1 MKFIKKIFAGLV
13 LCSFVSGVALANARP
28 LILATEAT
36 YPPFESVNNQGK
48 MIGFDVDILNAICA
62 NLKKQCQFVN
72 QPWDSLIPGLQLGKF
87 DVIFGAMNITAERQ
101 KQVDFTQP
109 YYINTGSFAAA
120 NAAKLSLDPQSLKN
134 KTIGVQGST
143 TYDYY
148 LQANYPNVVRISR
161 YGSIQDAF
169 LDLQSG
175 RIDAVFGDTP
185 IILEWLKNPANKA
198 TYSTVGGPITDA
210 KFFSQGYGFAI
221 KKGNSD
227 LLNQLNQGLNAIK
240 ANGEYQKIVD
250 MYFGKAQ

>member
-1 MKFIKKIFAGLV
+1 MNFLKKIFAGLV
-13 LCSFVSGVALANARP
+13 FCGFVSGLALANARP

-48 MIGFDVDILNAICA
+48 MMGFDVDILSAICA

-72 QPWDSLIPGLQLGKF
+72 QPWDSLIPGLQLGKY

-120 NAAKLSLDPQSLKN
+120 KATKLSLDAQSLKN
-134 KTIGVQGST
+134 KTVGVQGST
-143 TYDYY
+143 THEYY
-148 LQANYPNVVRISR
+148 LQANYPNVVRINR
-161 YGSIQDAF
+161 YGSIQEAF

-185 IILEWLKNPANKA
+185 IILEWLKNPSIGA
-198 TYSTVGGPITDA
+198 TYATVGDPINDP

-221 KKGNSD
+221 KKGNTE
-227 LLNQLNQGLNAIK
+227 LLNQLNQGLAAIK
-240 ANGEYQKIVD
+240 ASGEYQKVLD
-250 MYFGKAQ
+250 KYFGKTQ